1 MIVFTTS
8 TIVVF
13 SAHIGSFANSLP
25 GMQLADAKKED
36 FFVFFRLQE
45 TGRKPR
51 SKDMTDVRFQP
62 PAASNF
68 WKLVTVVLTVD
79 KDEHICDMQLT
90 LKRSFI
96 DDQKHGVFARDLAK
110 SFLVA
115 TIPESDYHSARDLV
129 NEIFFRQQQFSSME
143 FDGKLINAVTGK
155 EISKARNILK
165 GGTSDIKAGDVI
177 IIGGTGAVPKLPDEP
192 SHGYLVYAG
201 KEKEFEQK
209 LSKVHIRL
217 KNENNDKGDDV
228 LVISM
233 SPEHET

>member
-1 MIVFTTS
+1 
-8 TIVVF
+8 
-13 SAHIGSFANSLP
+13 
-25 GMQLADAKKED
+25 
-36 FFVFFRLQE
+36 
-45 TGRKPR
+45 
-51 SKDMTDVRFQP
+51 
-62 PAASNF
+62 
-68 WKLVTVVLTVD
+68 
-79 KDEHICDMQLT
+79 
-90 LKRSFI
+90 
-96 DDQKHGVFARDLAK
+96 
-110 SFLVA
+110 
-115 TIPESDYHSARDLV
+115 
-129 NEIFFRQQQFSSME
+129 ME